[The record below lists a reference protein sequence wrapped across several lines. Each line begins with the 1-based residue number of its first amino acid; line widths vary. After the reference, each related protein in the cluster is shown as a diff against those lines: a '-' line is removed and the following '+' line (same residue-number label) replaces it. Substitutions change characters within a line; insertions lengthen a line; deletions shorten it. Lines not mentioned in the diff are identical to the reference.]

1 MTLRLGV
8 DVGGTHTDAVVVDQD
23 QVVAVCKSLTT
34 SDIAAGISTA
44 IDQVLSESGIAA
56 GKLHAVMLGTT
67 QFTNAVVE
75 RRELK
80 ETAAIRLGLPATAS
94 VPPLYDW
101 PDDLHRALGNHTFLV
116 HGGHHYDGTV
126 LSPVAETEIA
136 EVAAALRERELT
148 AAAITSVFAP
158 VNDASERHFAAGL
171 RRQIPDLDITLS
183 CELGR
188 VGLLERENATLL
200 NSSLKHFARHVVGA
214 FESALIDLNIAAPFF
229 LSQNDGTLMAASA
242 AMDYPVLTFS
252 SGPTNSMRGAS
263 FLCGTGNAVVVDVGG
278 TTADIGMLIDGFPR
292 ESSVAVDIGGV
303 PTNFRMPDV
312 LALGLGGGTRVDGD
326 AIGPESVGHDLVTR
340 ARVFGGDVLTATDV
354 AVAAGRV
361 AIGDPAKVADLD
373 ADYVRAIGERFSQMV
388 ADGIDRIKTAAMP
401 VPVIAVGGG
410 HFLVPD
416 SLPGVSEVI
425 RPKHAAVANAIGAA
439 LAKVSG
445 EAEVIYSR
453 SETSREAALARVE
466 AKARSRAI
474 EAGALADTLVVVDIE
489 EVAMAYLAE
498 GAGRI
503 RLRVVGDLDLDV
515 RS

>member
-8 DVGGTHTDAVVVDQD
+8 DVGGTHTDAVVIDRDRVI
-23 QVVAVCKSLTT
+23 ASCKALTT
-34 SDIAAGISTA
+34 SDIAAGITSA
-44 IDQVLSESGIAA
+44 IDQVLSESRVPAEN
-56 GKLHAVMLGTT
+56 LQAVMLGTT

-80 ETAAIRLGLPATAS
+80 ETAAIRLGMPATAS

-101 PDDLHRALGNHTFLV
+101 PDDLHRAIGNHTFLV
-116 HGGHHYDGTV
+116 HGGHHYDGAV
-126 LSPVAETEIA
+126 LSPVSESEIA
-136 EVAAALRERELT
+136 EVATAIRERELT

-171 RRQIPDLDITLS
+171 RQQLPDLDITLS

-200 NSSLKHFARHVVGA
+200 NSSLKHFARYVVAA
-214 FESALIDLNIAAPFF
+214 FETALVELKILAPFF
-229 LSQNDGTLMAASA
+229 LSQNDGTLMAASV

-263 FLCGTGNAVVVDVGG
+263 FLCGRENAVVVDVGG

-312 LALGLGGGTRVDGD
+312 LALGLGGGTRVDGEQV
-326 AIGPESVGHDLVTR
+326 GPESVGHDLVTQ

-361 AIGDPAKVADLD
+361 SIGDPAKVAELD
-373 ADYVRAIGERFSQMV
+373 ADYVRAIGERFSQMI
-388 ADGIDRIKTAAMP
+388 ADGIDRIKTAANP

-416 SLPGVSEVI
+416 NLPGVSEVI
-425 RPKHAAVANAIGAA
+425 RPEHAAVANAIGAA

-453 SETSREAALARVE
+453 SETSRDTALARVE
-466 AKARSRAI
+466 SIARRKAV
-474 EAGALADTLVVVDIE
+474 EAGALAATLVIVDIE
-489 EVAMAYLAE
+489 ELAMAYLAE

-503 RLRVVGDLDLDV
+503 RLRVVGDLDLGV